1 MTPKQP
7 NLLFIQ
13 AAHLK
18 PQVLPMYGG
27 PAITPHLSR
36 LADNGVTFDNAYCN
50 FPLCAPSRFSML
62 SGMLASKI
70 GGIAPRTP
78 GTDSVNAERLAINS
92 TIHS

>member
-1 MTPKQP
+1 MATKQP

-13 AAHLK
+13 ADQLK

-27 PAITPHLSR
+27 PALTPHVSR
-36 LADNGVTFDNAYCN
+36 LADSGVTFDNAYCN

-70 GGIAPRTP
+70 GAYDNG
-78 GTDSVNAERLAINS
+78 AEFPAHLPTMALS
-92 TIHS
+92 LIHI